1 MLFRSLNFTSPAPL
15 PRSSSD
21 IAFSLATTA
30 PRHTTADM
38 SANVQGTMRK
48 RAPPQGDEEAG
59 AELKLGEFQNV
70 QSLTH
75 SEASL
80 VLNALVTNRRRDKD
94 NKRGESE

>member
-1 MLFRSLNFTSPAPL
+1 
-15 PRSSSD
+15 
-21 IAFSLATTA
+21 
-30 PRHTTADM
+30 M
-38 SANVQGTMRK
+38 SANAQGTMRK

-94 NKRGESE
+94 NKRGESEYVASFPSFYPFITLRL

>member
-1 MLFRSLNFTSPAPL
+1 
-15 PRSSSD
+15 
-21 IAFSLATTA
+21 
-30 PRHTTADM
+30 M
-38 SANVQGTMRK
+38 SANAQGTMRK

-94 NKRGESE
+94 NKRGESEYVAPSLLIWASALNTMEQTLSLF